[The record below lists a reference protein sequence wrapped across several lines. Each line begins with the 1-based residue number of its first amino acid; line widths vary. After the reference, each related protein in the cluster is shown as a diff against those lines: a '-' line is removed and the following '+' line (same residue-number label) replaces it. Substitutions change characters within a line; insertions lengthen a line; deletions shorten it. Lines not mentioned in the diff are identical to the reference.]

1 MTLPVATYIIFRY
14 MYLIMQSK
22 LLVEDPYE
30 LIKDKQLLAAAI
42 VWIIMIAMVLYLG
55 TTYLDLL
62 DSIVGISTLILFA
75 L

>member
-30 LIKDKQLLAAAI
+30 LIKDKQLLAAGI